1 MKKFLFASLA
11 AMLMMTQCT
20 TVAKEEGYR
29 VFGSADH
36 CVDGDTVYLC
46 EMQGF
51 FQMIPLDT
59 AVIEGGSFEFKG
71 SYDGAA
77 MRFVCPMH
85 ESESVG
91 MATIILENADIEVL
105 VKKDS
110 ASVVNGGPSTALYE
124 EYEKGV
130 EEAYGEN
137 ANKMMSI
144 ESDTTKTAE
153 ERAAATAELEVIHKR
168 VADYKYNFVM
178 SHIPSPISDMLLMDV
193 KSSVSEEQ
201 FDELLK
207 KMEES
212 GKTYGQYKEYK
223 AEQEAIK
230 ATAIGQPY
238 TDLSLNS
245 PEGKPVKVSDYVGKN
260 RFVLIDFWA
269 SWCGPCIREMPWVVK
284 AYEAYH
290 SQGFEVVG
298 ISLDNDKD
306 AWVKAI
312 EKYNM
317 PWPHMSDLK
326 GWECA
331 AAKPYNIQGIPANVL
346 IDKDGIIVA
355 KNLREQDL
363 LDTLEKCF
371 AE

>member
-1 MKKFLFASLA
+1 MKKLFFSSLASLLLLA
-11 AMLMMTQCT
+11 CT
-20 TVAKEEGYR
+20 TTAAKEEGYR
-29 VFGSADH
+29 VFGSSDV
-36 CVDGDTVYLC
+36 CVEGDTVYLC

-59 AVIEGGSFEFKG
+59 TVIKDGKFEFTG
-71 SYDGAA
+71 SYDGAT
-77 MRFVCPMH
+77 MRFICPVH
-85 ESESVG
+85 ESESAG
-91 MATIILENADIEVL
+91 MAMIVLENADIEVL

-110 ASVVNGGPSTALYE
+110 VSVVNGGPSTALYE

-130 EEAYGEN
+130 NDAYGEGTN
-137 ANKMMSI
+137 ELYGI
-144 ESDTTKTAE
+144 ENDSTKTEE
-153 ERAAATAELEVIHKR
+153 ERAEAKAKLEEINNR
-168 VADYKYNFVM
+168 VAEYKYNFVM
-178 SHIPSPISDMLLMDV
+178 SHIPSPISDMLLLQV
-193 KSSVSEEQ
+193 KSGVSEEQ
-201 FDELLK
+201 FANILK

-212 GKTYGQYKEYK
+212 GKTYSQYKEYM

-230 ATAIGQPY
+230 ATAIGQKY

-245 PEGKPVKVSDYVGKN
+245 PEGKPIKESDYVGKN

-269 SWCGPCIREMPWVVK
+269 SWCGPCIKEMPWVVK

-290 SQGFEVVG
+290 SKVIG
-298 ISLDNDKD
+298 ISLDNDKE
-306 AWVKAI
+306 AWMKAI

-326 GWECA
+326 GWQCE
-331 AAKPYNIQGIPANVL
+331 AAKPYNVQAIPANVL
-346 IDKDGIIVA
+346 IDKDGLIVA

>member
-1 MKKFLFASLA
+1 MFAFVGL
-11 AMLMMTQCT
+11 LLLTQCAM
-20 TVAKEEGYR
+20 AKEEGYR
-29 VFGSADH
+29 VYGTAEK

-46 EMQGF
+46 DMQGL
-51 FQMIPLDT
+51 FQMVPVDT
-59 AVIEGGSFEFKG
+59 TILKNGQFEFTG
-71 SYDGAA
+71 SYDGAV
-77 MRFVCPMH
+77 MRFILPMH
-85 ESESVG
+85 ENQCVG
-91 MATIILENADIEVL
+91 MATIILENADIEVQ
-105 VKKDS
+105 VKAEGTSPVK
-110 ASVVNGGPSTALYE
+110 GGPTAALYKEFE
-124 EYEKGV
+124 EGV
-130 EEAYGEN
+130 EAAYGGSF
-137 ANKMMSI
+137 NKYLGI
-144 ESDTTKTAE
+144 ESDTTKSTE
-153 ERAAATAELEVIHKR
+153 ERANATAQIEIIRKR
-168 VADYKYNFVM
+168 VAQYKYDFCMN
-178 SHIPSPISDMLLMDV
+178 HIPSPVSDMILPQVKTDV
-193 KSSVSEEQ
+193 TKEQ
-201 FDELLK
+201 FDNILK

-212 GKTYGQYKEYK
+212 GKTYIQYKEYK

-230 ATAIGQPY
+230 ATAIGQKY

-269 SWCGPCIREMPWVVK
+269 SWCGPCIKEMPWVVK

-290 SQGFEVVG
+290 SKGFEVIG
-298 ISLDNDKD
+298 ISLDNDKE

-326 GWECA
+326 GWQCE
-331 AAKPYNIQGIPANVL
+331 AAKPYNVQAIPANVL
-346 IDKDGIIVA
+346 IDKDGLIVA

>member
-1 MKKFLFASLA
+1 MKKLFFSSLASLLLLA
-11 AMLMMTQCT
+11 CT
-20 TVAKEEGYR
+20 TTAAKEEGYR
-29 VFGSADH
+29 VFGSSDV

-59 AVIEGGSFEFKG
+59 TVIKDGKFEFTG

-85 ESESVG
+85 ESESAG

-105 VKKDS
+105 LKKDS
-110 ASVVNGGPSTALYE
+110 AAVVHGGPSTALYE
-124 EYEKGV
+124 EYENGV
-130 EEAYGEN
+130 EEAWGGN
-137 ANKMMSI
+137 ANNLMRI
-144 ESDTTKTAE
+144 ESDTTCTAE
-153 ERAAATAELEVIHKR
+153 EREAAKTELGDIKKR
-168 VADYKYNFVM
+168 VAEYKYNFIL
-178 SHIPSPISDMLLMDV
+178 SHIPSPISDMLLMDA
-193 KSSVSEEQ
+193 KSSVTEEQ
-201 FDELLK
+201 FDNLLK

-212 GKTYGQYKEYK
+212 GKTYIQYKEYK

-230 ATAIGQPY
+230 ATAIGQKY

-269 SWCGPCIREMPWVVK
+269 SWCGPCIKEMPWVVK

-290 SQGFEVVG
+290 SKGFEVIG
-298 ISLDNDKD
+298 ISLDNDKE

-326 GWECA
+326 GWQCE
-331 AAKPYNIQGIPANVL
+331 AAKPYNVQAIPANVL
-346 IDKDGIIVA
+346 IDKDGLIVA